1 MISVL
6 MCTYNQERY
15 IAQAIESILMQKC
28 SEPFELLIGDDCS
41 TDATSRIVDEY
52 QSRYPSIVRVIR
64 PPHNTGAAENII
76 RLIHEAKYELI
87 AICDGDDYW
96 LRDDVLQ
103 KHLQIYKTRPD
114 VGMICAK
121 AKCYIQEKDIYEGTL
136 GYAGAE
142 DLMTMLRDNRDIAAP
157 TYSYRK
163 ALMLKCI
170 AECNWYTERNYFYD
184 TIQAYWFAY
193 HSKIIYIEE
202 ELAAYRV
209 LPNSSSHSND
219 SEKIAEYGRRYF
231 AVKWH
236 FIMTHPDL
244 CDEEM
249 YEILSRDYDERSDYM
264 KYIGSC
270 KVVSS
275 KAYRLGRMIV
285 NPFKKLKTTK

>member
-136 GYAGAE
+136 G
-142 DLMTMLRDNRDIAAP
+142 
-157 TYSYRK
+157 
-163 ALMLKCI
+163 
-170 AECNWYTERNYFYD
+170 
-184 TIQAYWFAY
+184 
-193 HSKIIYIEE
+193 
-202 ELAAYRV
+202 
-209 LPNSSSHSND
+209 
-219 SEKIAEYGRRYF
+219 
-231 AVKWH
+231 
-236 FIMTHPDL
+236 
-244 CDEEM
+244 
-249 YEILSRDYDERSDYM
+249 
-264 KYIGSC
+264 
-270 KVVSS
+270 
-275 KAYRLGRMIV
+275 
-285 NPFKKLKTTK
+285 